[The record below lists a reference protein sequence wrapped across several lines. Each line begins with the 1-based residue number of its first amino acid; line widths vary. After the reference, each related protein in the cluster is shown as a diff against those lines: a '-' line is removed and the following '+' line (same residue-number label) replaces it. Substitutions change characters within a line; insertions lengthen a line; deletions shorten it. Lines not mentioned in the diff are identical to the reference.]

1 MFLRNPLSLINTGI
15 NSYFLTMTNDIKD
28 PLFIL
33 VKSLTKSEKRQ
44 FKVYAGRLGGNNNS
58 KFIALFNYLDKADR
72 FDEAQVLQK
81 GIVTKLQLSNLKAHL
96 YKQILIS
103 LRLNPVHRNM
113 RMKLREQIDFATI
126 LYHKGLY
133 KQSLKILDKA
143 KLLAIENDE
152 NNIAY
157 EIVEFEKIIETQYI
171 TRSISTRADELAV
184 QAKNLSM
191 KNVIASKLSNLSLQL
206 YGLMLKTGYVKNDK
220 EQEFLKTY
228 FEGRMPVFDWELLGF
243 REKLW
248 LYKAHLW
255 YSLMTQDFL
264 ASYKYATKLVDL
276 FYGQPKMIEVNPVF
290 FLKGNNYLMESLF
303 LIQDRTKLKFRIE
316 RLEKMVLSDGF
327 PQHENTHALSFLYIN
342 TNKLN
347 LHFLEGTFKE
357 GIPLVS
363 SILEGLEKY
372 KNHID
377 GHHEMV
383 FYYKI
388 ACLYFGME
396 DHESCIEYLAKIIS
410 NKSLKMREDL
420 MCFARVLSLVAHYE
434 ARLDLHL
441 DTQLRDTYKFLIKM
455 DDLHGVQKE
464 MIKFLRNLEKVN
476 PLQIKSEF
484 KKLYDRLKKYEDH
497 PYEKRAFL
505 YLDILAWLQSNIE
518 DRPIGDI
525 IREKIK
531 HKGV

>member
-1 MFLRNPLSLINTGI
+1 
-15 NSYFLTMTNDIKD
+15 MTNDVKD
-28 PLFIL
+28 PLFML

-44 FKVYAGRLGGNNNS
+44 FKVYAGRLGGNTDS
-58 KFIALFNYLDKADR
+58 KFIALFNYLDKVDKM
-72 FDEAQVLQK
+72 DEAVIIQK
-81 GIVTKLQLSNLKAHL
+81 GIVTKTQMSNLKAHL

-103 LRLNPVHRNM
+103 LRLNPVHRNL

-143 KLLAIENDE
+143 KLQAIENDE
-152 NNIAY
+152 NNIAF

-171 TRSISTRADELAV
+171 TRSISSRADELAI
-184 QAKNLSM
+184 QAKNLSV

-228 FEGRMPVFDWELLGF
+228 FEGRLPQFDWDLLGF

-248 LYKAHLW
+248 LYKAYLW

-264 ASYKYATKLVDL
+264 ASYKYASKWVDL
-276 FYGQPKMIEVNPVF
+276 FYEEPKMIEVNPVF

-303 LIQDRTKLKFRIE
+303 LIQGSDKLKNRIE
-316 RLEKMVLSDGF
+316 RLEKMVQSDGF
-327 PQHENTHALSFLYIN
+327 PQHENTQALSFLYIQ

-347 LHFLEGTFKE
+347 LHFIEGTFKE
-357 GIPLVS
+357 GLPLVS
-363 SILEGLEKY
+363 EILTGLETY
-372 KNHID
+372 QNYID
-377 GHHEMV
+377 EHHVMV

-388 ACLYFGME
+388 ACLYFGLQE
-396 DHESCIEYLAKIIS
+396 HDLCIEYLDKIIS

-441 DTQLRDTYKFLIKM
+441 ETQLRETYKFLIKM
-455 DDLHGVQKE
+455 DDLYGVQKE
-464 MIKFLRNLEKVN
+464 MIKFLRNLQNVN

-505 YLDILAWLQSNIE
+505 YLDILSWLQSNIE
-518 DRPIGDI
+518 DRPIGEI
-525 IREKIK
+525 IREKLRVK
-531 HKGV
+531 S

>member
-1 MFLRNPLSLINTGI
+1 
-15 NSYFLTMTNDIKD
+15 MTNDVKD
-28 PLFIL
+28 PLFML

-44 FKVYAGRLGGNNNS
+44 FKVYAGRLGGNTDS
-58 KFIALFNYLDKADR
+58 KFIALFNYLDKVDKM
-72 FDEAQVLQK
+72 DEAVIIQK
-81 GIVTKLQLSNLKAHL
+81 GIVTKTQMSNLKAHL

-103 LRLNPVHRNM
+103 LRLNPVHRNL

-143 KLLAIENDE
+143 KLQAIENDE
-152 NNIAY
+152 NNIAF

-171 TRSISTRADELAV
+171 TRSISSRADELAI
-184 QAKNLSM
+184 QAKNLSV

-228 FEGRMPVFDWELLGF
+228 FEGRLPQFDWDLLGF

-248 LYKAHLW
+248 LYKAYLW

-264 ASYKYATKLVDL
+264 ASYKYASKWVDL
-276 FYGQPKMIEVNPVF
+276 FYEEPKMIEVNPVF

-303 LIQDRTKLKFRIE
+303 LIQGSDKLKNRIE
-316 RLEKMVLSDGF
+316 RLEKMVQSDGF
-327 PQHENTHALSFLYIN
+327 PQHENTQALSFLYIQ

-347 LHFLEGTFKE
+347 LHFIEGTFKE
-357 GIPLVS
+357 GLPLVS
-363 SILEGLEKY
+363 EILTGLETY
-372 KNHID
+372 QNYID
-377 GHHEMV
+377 EHHVMV

-388 ACLYFGME
+388 ACLYFGLQE
-396 DHESCIEYLAKIIS
+396 HDLCIEYLDKIIS

-420 MCFARVLSLVAHYE
+420 MCFARVLSLVSHYE

-441 DTQLRDTYKFLIKM
+441 ETQLRETYKFLIKM
-455 DDLHGVQKE
+455 DDLYGVQKE
-464 MIKFLRNLEKVN
+464 MIKFLRNLQNVN

-505 YLDILAWLQSNIE
+505 YLDILSWLQSNIE
-518 DRPIGDI
+518 DRPIGEI
-525 IREKIK
+525 IREKLRVK
-531 HKGV
+531 S